1 MINRYFQPQD
11 PTETVFLLV
20 RHGQSVSNL
29 AGFFAGQTDVPL
41 SEMGCLQAERV
52 GDFLGDV
59 PIDAIYASELERTAQ
74 TGEPTARAHGLPILR
89 DARLNERHMG
99 CWETRQVT
107 EVRENDPATFEI
119 WKADRMATNPEGAEH
134 YDLLR
139 ARGRAFIMDKAREH
153 GGQCVGVFTHAL
165 FLQTLYLELTY
176 GRVTELSTELY
187 PDISNASIT
196 VLRVKADGRVDFPI
210 IGYTEHLG
218 ELTGPLGGGAFRK
231 LF

>member
-1 MINRYFQPQD
+1 MIKHHFQPQD
-11 PTETVFLLV
+11 PHETVFLLV

-41 SEMGCLQAERV
+41 SDMGHLQAARV
-52 GDFLGDV
+52 GAFLQDV
-59 PIDAIYASELERTAQ
+59 QIDAIYASELERTVQ
-74 TGEPTARAHGLPILR
+74 TGAPTADSHGLSILR

-99 CWETRQVT
+99 CWETRQVL
-107 EVRENDPATFEI
+107 EVKENDPVTFDI
-119 WKADRMATNPEGAEH
+119 WRVDRMATNPEGAEH

-139 ARGRAFIMDKAREH
+139 ARGRSFILDKAREH
-153 GGQCVGVFTHAL
+153 RGQCVGVFTHAL

-196 VLRVKADGRVDFPI
+196 VLRVKEDGRVDFPI
-210 IGYTEHLG
+210 IGYTDHLG